1 MKDMAITVTGL
12 ENVLGALDEASDIL
26 REEIIEQLSYLGAE
40 CVTMARDDHPGNWED
55 QTGNLRSSIGF
66 AIFDHGREVMAAA
79 FEQVQQ
85 GAEGSAKGK
94 EYVKT
99 LAGKNAQTYALV
111 VVAGMDYA
119 DFVELKRDVLQG
131 AEARAKQVCDARIR
145 RAVETATKRINRL
158 MQ

>member
-1 MKDMAITVTGL
+1 MAVKMTG
-12 ENVLGALDEASDIL
+12 EERVVQALDMGAAIL
-26 REEIIEQLSYLGAE
+26 REEIIMQLAYLGEE
-40 CVTMARDDHPGNWED
+40 CVKMAREDHPGNWKD
-55 QTGNLRSSIGF
+55 QTGNLRSSVGY
-66 AIFDHGREVMAAA
+66 AIFDYGQEVMQSA
-79 FEQVQQ
+79 FQQVQQ
-85 GAEGSAKGK
+85 GTEGTQKGK

-99 LAGKNAQTYALV
+99 LASKYAQTYALV

-145 RAVETATKRINRL
+145 RAVETAVKRINRL

>member
-1 MKDMAITVTGL
+1 MGVTISGFD
-12 ENVLGALDEASDIL
+12 NIINALDKAPDIL
-26 REEIIEQLSYLGAE
+26 REEIIAQLAYLGDE
-40 CVTMARDDHPGNWED
+40 CVTMAREDHPGNWSD
-55 QTGNLRSSIGF
+55 QTGNLRSSIGY
-66 AIFDHGREVMAAA
+66 AIFDHGQEVMQSA
-79 FEQVQQ
+79 FQQVQQ
-85 GAEGSAKGK
+85 GAEGTQKGK

-99 LAGKNAQTYALV
+99 LASKYAQTYALV

-145 RAVETATKRINRL
+145 RAVETAVKRINRL